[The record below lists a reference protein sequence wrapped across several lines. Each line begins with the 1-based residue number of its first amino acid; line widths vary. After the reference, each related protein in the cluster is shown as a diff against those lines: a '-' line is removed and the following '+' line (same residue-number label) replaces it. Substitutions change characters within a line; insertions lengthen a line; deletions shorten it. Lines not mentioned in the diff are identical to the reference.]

1 MGTLTDCQPFLRR
14 FHCSNGPYDWYLSYQ
29 TLRHLMSI
37 QALMAATKVEAGQPF
52 LCYEECRVLILGCG
66 NSTFGE
72 DMIRDGWR
80 GPITN
85 IDFSSVV
92 IEQMTRK
99 YCNKEFTDHYNCPQ
113 MQFICGDITKGLP
126 FEDQSF
132 DLIVCK
138 GTLDSILC
146 GEGSAS
152 SARTVIAECSRIL
165 VNGHG
170 VLFLATYG
178 NPDSRV
184 VFLEHDNDLS
194 YYWEEVSIHN
204 LGRQIPGW

>member
-1 MGTLTDCQPFLRR
+1 
-14 FHCSNGPYDWYLSYQ
+14 
-29 TLRHLMSI
+29 MSI
-37 QALMAATKVEAGQPF
+37 QALMAATKVDADQPF
-52 LCYEECRVLILGCG
+52 ICYEDCRVLILGCG

-72 DMIRDGWR
+72 DMIRDGWK

-92 IEQMTRK
+92 IDQMKKK
-99 YCNKEFTDHYNCPQ
+99 YCKMEFTNRYQCPP
-113 MQFICGDITKGLP
+113 MKFIYGDITKGLP

-146 GEGSAS
+146 GEGSAA

-165 VNGHG
+165 VNGQG
-170 VLFLATYG
+170 VLFLATHG

-194 YYWEEVSIHN
+194 FYWKEVSIHN
-204 LGRQIPGW
+204 FGRMIPGR